1 MQSPWP
7 PVHTIFRGTV
17 FFAEINS
24 HFYQP
29 LLSWLSEQILK
40 SFKML
45 QKLKAGDIGIAA
57 AEQLQGYFQPATVG
71 LAE

>member
-1 MQSPWP
+1 M
-7 PVHTIFRGTV
+7 HTIFRGTV
-17 FFAEINS
+17 FFAEINI